1 MDQFYREH
9 FKKFLETNAKENK
22 LLQNSKTEQKSEP
35 KIEKEKDV
43 ELKSPIEIVYK
54 NEDLSLL
61 VQQNYFQRQKK
72 LQVL

>member
-1 MDQFYREH
+1 MWF
-9 FKKFLETNAKENK
+9 FFLFFQGNSAKENK

-72 LQVL
+72 LQVLW